1 MSKKMLQTA
10 LALAAANLFA
20 YKDIYDVGVH
30 VQQSDTKPLPVFKS
44 RPKKEYYFVIKGKKI
59 LATSYKD
66 AIKKYNHKY
75 K

>member
-1 MSKKMLQTA
+1 MI
-10 LALAAANLFA
+10 
-20 YKDIYDVGVH
+20 YIYDVGVR
-30 VQQSDTKPLPVFKS
+30 VQQSDTKPLPIFKS
-44 RPKKEYYFVIKGKKI
+44 QPKREYYFVIKGKEI

>member
-1 MSKKMLQTA
+1 MSKKILQTA

-20 YKDIYDVGVH
+20 YKDIYDVGVR
-30 VQQSDTKPLPVFKS
+30 VQQSDTKPLPIFKS
-44 RPKKEYYFVIKGKKI
+44 QPTRAYYFVIKGKEI